1 MMDTPKIFDSELKF
15 CEILWTHEPV
25 KSSELVR
32 LCADELGWKK
42 STTYTVIK
50 RLTERGVVHTENAVV
65 TALVNREDVQSAES
79 RAFVERVRTPCW
91 MALSRLL
98 MAVSA
103 SRSCCSYSG
112 TFTLSLSCKSM
123 SMDTMASIAL
133 SSMTIFMVSPTTKS
147 SIHSFLTGFLWHSV
161 RFFLTDTHL

>member
-79 RAFVERVRTPCW
+79 RAFVERNFC
-91 MALSRLL
+91 
-98 MAVSA
+98 
-103 SRSCCSYSG
+103 G
-112 TFTLSLSCKSM
+112 SL
-123 SMDTMASIAL
+123 
-133 SSMTIFMVSPTTKS
+133 P
-147 SIHSFLTGFLWHSV
+147 GFLNAFV
-161 RFFLTDTHL
+161 GGKGLTAAEADELRRMIDKFEEESHG

>member
-32 LCADELGWKK
+32 LCADELGWTK

-50 RLTERGVVHTENAVV
+50 RLTERGVVNTENAVV

-79 RAFVERVRTPCW
+79 RAFVERNF
-91 MALSRLL
+91 
-98 MAVSA
+98 
-103 SRSCCSYSG
+103 SG
-112 TFTLSLSCKSM
+112 SL
-123 SMDTMASIAL
+123 
-133 SSMTIFMVSPTTKS
+133 P
-147 SIHSFLTGFLWHSV
+147 GFLNAFV
-161 RFFLTDTHL
+161 GGKGLTAAEADELRRMIDKFEEESHG